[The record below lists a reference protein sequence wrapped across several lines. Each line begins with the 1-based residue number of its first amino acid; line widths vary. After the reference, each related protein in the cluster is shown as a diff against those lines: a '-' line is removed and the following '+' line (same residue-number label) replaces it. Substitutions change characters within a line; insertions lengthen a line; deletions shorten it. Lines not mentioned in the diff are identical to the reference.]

1 MDVSRLDNDVEDDN
15 GGEDGE
21 DGEDGKDGEDG
32 EDGKNCEDCED
43 GEYGE
48 DCEDEDE
55 DEDGKVLSCDKG
67 YLVIKVKI
75 VNEVKRSDGL

>member
-1 MDVSRLDNDVEDDN
+1 MDVSRHDNDVEDDN

-21 DGEDGKDGEDG
+21 D
-32 EDGKNCEDCED
+32 
-43 GEYGE
+43 
-48 DCEDEDE
+48 EDEDE
-55 DEDGKVLSCDKG
+55 DEDEKVLSCDKG

>member
-1 MDVSRLDNDVEDDN
+1 MDVSRHDNDVEDDEDVEDDN

-21 DGEDGKDGEDG
+21 D
-32 EDGKNCEDCED
+32 
-43 GEYGE
+43 
-48 DCEDEDE
+48 EDEDE
-55 DEDGKVLSCDKG
+55 DEDEKVLSCDKG